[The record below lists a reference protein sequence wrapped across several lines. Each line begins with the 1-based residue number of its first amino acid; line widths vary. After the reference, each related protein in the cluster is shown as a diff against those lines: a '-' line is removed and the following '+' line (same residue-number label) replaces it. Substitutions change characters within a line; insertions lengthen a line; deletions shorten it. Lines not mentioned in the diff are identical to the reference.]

1 MMKRKILYIGAV
13 VIISLTS
20 FVIGRNSVENVPE
33 QAQET
38 VAEVPETY
46 IDTEEIESGKN
57 GIGRDMM
64 ENFYNKHQI
73 QLINITQRKRQ
84 IELISVERSGTKQKE
99 RSHDYDN
106 SRKIFSRLY
115 V

>member
-1 MMKRKILYIGAV
+1 
-13 VIISLTS
+13 
-20 FVIGRNSVENVPE
+20 
-33 QAQET
+33 
-38 VAEVPETY
+38 
-46 IDTEEIESGKN
+46 
-57 GIGRDMM
+57 M
-64 ENFYNKHQI
+64 ENFYNKQQI

>member
-1 MMKRKILYIGAV
+1 M
-13 VIISLTS
+13 
-20 FVIGRNSVENVPE
+20 
-33 QAQET
+33 
-38 VAEVPETY
+38 
-46 IDTEEIESGKN
+46 
-57 GIGRDMM
+57 GRDMM